1 MHFWVIFLT
10 TAFCMN
16 SISLFSQPAD
26 RPVNA
31 PLSYDYESVPGD
43 PLGVKMYTLENG
55 MKLYLSVNKKEPRIY
70 TNIAVRAGSKHDPA
84 DATGLAHY
92 LEHMMFKGT
101 DKIGALNWEQE
112 KVLLGGISRLYEE
125 HKNTE
130 DPAERA
136 EVYDKIDRMS
146 NKAANLVAANE
157 YDKMVAA
164 LGAKGTNAYT
174 WVEQTVY
181 VNDIPSN
188 ELKRWMELESERFSQ
203 LVLRLF
209 HTELEAVYEEF
220 NINQDRDFRKV
231 FKAVSE
237 TLFPTHPYGT
247 QTTIGTGE
255 HLKNPSHVKI
265 HQYFDTYYQPNNMA
279 LVLAGDFDP
288 DQAVAWAEE
297 YFGSYQKG
305 RIPEFKVEPQPD
317 LTETVTKEVFGQ
329 ESENVTIAWRFDGAS
344 SADHM
349 LLQLISGML
358 YNRQAGVLDINLNQ
372 AQKVLSS
379 NAWNWLYEDY
389 SAFGLGGQ
397 PREGQSLEEVKKLL
411 MEQIEHLKN
420 GEFED
425 WLIDAVVRDIKL
437 SETRASESNN
447 ARVSA
452 MTDAFV
458 LGLPWERY
466 VKRFEEMRSYRKED
480 IMNFAKEH
488 LNDNCVVVYKRSSED
503 PNVAKV
509 EKPAIT
515 PVSLNREDKSAF
527 ATSFLSQ
534 ESESLT
540 PSFVDYD
547 AVIQRST
554 LKDDI
559 QFDYIRNEANEI
571 FELYYILEMG
581 KKHDKMLPLA
591 VDYLKFLGT
600 DKYSPQELQQEFYK
614 LGLSFDVSSSDDR
627 VYVSLTGLPESFRRG
642 VVLFEHILAN
652 AEGNEEAL
660 ENMVND
666 RLQRRQNAKKN
677 KRAILNQA
685 LSNYARFGKQ
695 SSYLDRLSEEE
706 LKALKPKDL
715 TDIIHNLTNYEHRV
729 FYYGQAP
736 MGEVQEFLEKEHRI
750 PKKLLPIPKPAEY
763 SHLDM
768 DSTRVLFVDFPMVQ
782 AEVLLISK
790 GEDQFNLDH
799 YLMSEWYNSYFG
811 YGLSSIVFQEIRE
824 SRALAYSAYTYFSS
838 PADKNK
844 PHYLQA
850 YVGTQADKLSQA
862 IPALRQIIDEMPVSA
877 DQIETA
883 RASILKKLQTERMT
897 GSSVYW
903 NYWANARKGYDRDLN
918 KDLYTAMQNSD
929 LNGLLEFQ
937 KSQVRNRNYTIL
949 VLGSKEN
956 VSMDYLSSLG
966 PVTELTLEE
975 IFGY

>member
-1 MHFWVIFLT
+1 MVSFRIFLI
-10 TAFCMN
+10 TAAFFMN
-16 SISLFSQPAD
+16 TIFIGAQPSD
-26 RPVNA
+26 RPSGPPV
-31 PLSYDYESVPGD
+31 YDYESVPGD

-55 MKLYLSVNKKEPRIY
+55 LKLYMSVNTKEPRIY

-112 KVLLGGISRLYEE
+112 KLLLGGISQLYEE
-125 HKNTE
+125 HRNTE

-146 NKAANLVAANE
+146 NKAAQLVAANE

-188 ELKRWMELESERFSQ
+188 ELERWMELESERFSQ

-231 FKAVSE
+231 FKAIGE
-237 TLFPTHPYGT
+237 ELFPSHPYGT
-247 QTTIGTGE
+247 QTTIGEGE

-279 LVLAGDFDP
+279 IVLAGDFDP
-288 DQAVAWAEE
+288 DRAVAWAEQ
-297 YFGSYQKG
+297 YFGSYRKA
-305 RIPEFKVEPQPD
+305 RIPEFKVEPQPE
-317 LTETVTKEVFGQ
+317 LGETVTREVYGQ
-329 ESENVTIAWRFDGAS
+329 ESESVSIAWRFQGAES
-344 SADHM
+344 PDHM
-349 LLQLISGML
+349 LLQLISGLL
-358 YNRQAGVLDINLNQ
+358 YNRQAGLIDINLNQ
-372 AQKVLSS
+372 AQKVLSAS
-379 NAWNWLYEDY
+379 SWNWLLEDY
-389 SAFGLGGQ
+389 SVFGLDGQ
-397 PREGQSLEEVKKLL
+397 PREGQSLEEVAKLL
-411 MEQIEHLKN
+411 LEEIDRLKN

-437 SETRASESNN
+437 SETRANESNN

-452 MTDAFV
+452 MTDAFI

-466 VKRFEEMRSYRKED
+466 VNRFNEMRSYRKED
-480 IMNFAKEH
+480 IMNFAREH
-488 LNDNCVVVYKRSSED
+488 LNANCVVVYKRNGED
-503 PNVAKV
+503 PGVMKV

-515 PVSLNREDKSAF
+515 PVSLNREEKSEF
-527 ATSFLSQ
+527 ATNFLSR
-534 ESESLT
+534 EASELT
-540 PSFVDYD
+540 PSFVDYET
-547 AVIQRST
+547 VIDHST
-554 LKDDI
+554 VGGKV
-559 QFDYIRNEANEI
+559 QFDYVRNEVNDL

-581 KKHDKMLPLA
+581 KNHDKKLPLA
-591 VDYLKFLGT
+591 VDYLEFLGT
-600 DKYSPQELQQEFYK
+600 DKYTSQELQQEFYK

-627 VYVSLTGLPESFRRG
+627 VYVSLTGLPESFKRG

-652 AEGNEEAL
+652 AQGNKEAL
-660 ENMVND
+660 DNMVND
-666 RLQRRQNAKKN
+666 LLQKRENAKKN

-685 LSNYARFGKQ
+685 MSNYARYGKQ
-695 SSYLDRLSEEE
+695 SPFLDKLSAEE
-706 LKALKPKDL
+706 LKALTPEDL
-715 TDIIHNLTNYEHRV
+715 TRIIHSLTDYEHRI
-729 FYYGQAP
+729 FYYGPASL
-736 MGEVQEFLEKEHRI
+736 GEVSEFLTKEHRV
-750 PKKLLPIPKPAEY
+750 PKKFKPVPEPVRY
-763 SHLDM
+763 PQLDM
-768 DSTRVLFVDFPMVQ
+768 NSTSVVFVDFPMVQ

-790 GEDQFNLDH
+790 GDDGFNLDQ
-799 YLMSEWYNSYFG
+799 YLMSELYNSYFG

-824 SRALAYSAYTYFSS
+824 SRALAYSAYTYFAS
-838 PADKNK
+838 PSEKDKA
-844 PHYLQA
+844 HYLQA

-862 IPALRQIIDEMPVSA
+862 IPALRQIIEEMPVA
-877 DQIETA
+877 EEQVENA
-883 RASILKKLQTERMT
+883 RTSILKKLQSERTT

-903 NYWANARKGYDRDLN
+903 DYWSNTRRGYDRDLDR
-918 KDLYTAMQNSD
+918 DLYEAMQNASLDD
-929 LNGLLEFQ
+929 LLAFQ
-937 KSQVRNRNYTIL
+937 QENVRNRNYTIL

-956 VSMDYLSSLG
+956 VSMDYLQSLG

-975 IFGY
+975 VFGY